1 MPNQKHVNKKH
12 LAHLEV
18 VRRQDRAI
26 RISAL
31 IIILLVVGIV
41 AYGVLTNT
49 VLMPYRLVAS
59 VNGDTITAGE
69 FQTQVKIQRIQ
80 TINQYMQYM
89 QYAQM
94 FGIQDPLND
103 QNFGPMLQQDS
114 DRLTKTDV
122 MGQLVIDQLI
132 NNRLIRQEAKKR
144 GITVSTEEVDK
155 AMQDSFLYYP
165 NGTPTVA
172 PTATDLVLPTL
183 NPTQLALVTIT
194 PTPSP
199 VPTDT
204 AVPTGTVDPK
214 VTPTLSPSS
223 TPTATTA
230 PTATNEPTAT
240 AVSADGYKTL
250 LQTRI
255 DGLQKSTGLDMNFYR
270 ALVSDSLLHDKLMAD
285 VIKDLKPVQE
295 QVWARHILV
304 ATQVEAD
311 AIEARLKAGEDF
323 AKIAAEVSTD
333 TGSKTKGGDLGW
345 FAKGAMVAEF
355 EKAAF
360 SMTVGQISD
369 PIKSQFGFHIIQVLG
384 HENRPLDNST
394 FTTLKTNTFNDFI
407 KTLRDAS
414 KIETYDLWKTI
425 VPTEPA
431 LPSANG
437 Q

>member
-26 RISAL
+26 RIGAL

-59 VNGDTITAGE
+59 VNGDNITAGE

-94 FGIQDPLND
+94 FGIQDPMND

-132 NNRLIRQEAKKR
+132 NNRLVRQEAKKR

-172 PTATDLVLPTL
+172 PTPTDVVLPTL
-183 NPTQLALVTIT
+183 NPTQLAIVTIT
-194 PTPSP
+194 PTASP

-204 AVPTGTVDPK
+204 AAPTATADPK
-214 VTPTLSPSS
+214 VTPTL
-223 TPTATTA
+223 TATTA

-250 LQTRI
+250 LQSRI
-255 DGLQKSTGLDMNFYR
+255 DSLQKSTGLDMNFYR
-270 ALVSDSLLHDKLMAD
+270 ALVSDSLLHDKLLTD
-285 VIKDLKPVQE
+285 ITKDLKPAQE

-311 AIEARLKAGEDF
+311 AVEARLKAGEDF
-323 AKIAAEVSTD
+323 AKVATEVSTD

-345 FAKGAMVAEF
+345 FAKGAMVAPF
-355 EKAAF
+355 EQAAF
-360 SMTVGQISD
+360 SMAIGQISD
-369 PIKSQFGFHIIQVLG
+369 PVKSQFGFHIIQVLG
-384 HENRPLDNST
+384 HENRPLDNSA
-394 FTTLKTNTFNDFI
+394 FTTLKTTTFNDFM

-414 KIETYDLWKTI
+414 KVEIFDLWKTI

-431 LPSANG
+431 VPSANG